1 MSKKPQKRRRSAT
14 SGKKKKRRKRRTP
27 FYKILLLLLAGAA
40 GFSGYDYYQTG
51 DFTHTIE
58 TAEQIAG
65 YLGDLPGQVSELGD
79 TAVNLLGQVTGKNGT
94 ENVSSLAEIPEYAG
108 EPYVTVNGN
117 VPSFSED
124 KKKAEPYEFYSE
136 LDAFGRCGYA
146 ESKIS
151 RELMPTEERGAIG
164 SVKPSGWHT
173 VKYDIIDGKY
183 LYNRCHL
190 IGYQLT
196 AENANERNLITG
208 TRYLN
213 VTGMLS
219 WENMVADYIQET
231 GDCVMYRVTPIYEGN
246 DLVAKGVEM
255 EAESL
260 NSDEICFHIFVFNIQ
275 PGIGIDYANGN
286 SWLE

>member
-1 MSKKPQKRRRSAT
+1 MSKKPKKRRRSAV
-14 SGKKKKRRKRRTP
+14 SGKKAKRRKRATP

-51 DFTHTIE
+51 DFVHTIE
-58 TAEQIAG
+58 TAGQIAD
-65 YLGDLPGQVSELGD
+65 YLGGLPEQASELGD
-79 TAVNLLGQVTGKNGT
+79 KAFDLLGQVTGRNGAG
-94 ENVSSLAEIPEYAG
+94 NVSSLAEIPEYAG

-124 KKKAEPYEFYSE
+124 KKNAEPYEFYSE
-136 LDAFGRCGYA
+136 LDSLGRCGYA

-151 RELMPTEERGAIG
+151 RELMPVEERGAIG

-213 VTGMLS
+213 VTGMLP
-219 WENMVADYIQET
+219 WENMVTDYIQET

-246 DLVAKGVEM
+246 DLVARGVEM

-260 NSDEICFHIFVFNIQ
+260 NSNEICFHIFVFNIQ